1 MLSPNSLNRYSY
13 KTNHVLDILL
23 QDDDDIFQKEAENV
37 AANHSATRSG
47 RKIEAMDV
55 DSYSVKP
62 VSTPRAR
69 RSLAL
74 GQPIMAKSSP
84 LKRPRGNS
92 NSSDD
97 DFQPSTRTPS
107 KRVKTD
113 QDEAL
118 SNKPARASVTRT
130 PSRRTVARTPSKR
143 LVDTPSKT
151 KTPSKRSADT
161 PSKTKTPS
169 KQSADTTSKT
179 RTPAKRLADT
189 PSKTK
194 TPSKCETPSRN
205 KRNQAVKTETPK
217 SSRKTASRR
226 KVELQPLHKEQEAA
240 LQKRMETL
248 RKKGTQRTP
257 RRKSAVKEVVITSD
271 GSGQIE
277 TQEEVIS
284 MRGRV

>member
-1 MLSPNSLNRYSY
+1 MLSPNSRYSY
-13 KTNHVLDILL
+13 KTDHVLDILL
-23 QDDDDIFQKEAENV
+23 RDDDDIFQKEAENI
-37 AANHSATRSG
+37 SADRSG

-62 VSTPRAR
+62 VGTPRAR

-74 GQPIMAKSSP
+74 GQPIMVKPSP
-84 LKRPRGNS
+84 LKRRRGS

-113 QDEAL
+113 QDEAI
-118 SNKPARASVTRT
+118 SDRPTRASVTRT
-130 PSRRTVARTPSKR
+130 PSRRTVTRTPSKR
-143 LVDTPSKT
+143 L
-151 KTPSKRSADT
+151 ADT
-161 PSKTKTPS
+161 PSKTRTPS
-169 KQSADTTSKT
+169 
-179 RTPAKRLADT
+179 KRLADT

-194 TPSKCETPSRN
+194 TPSKSKTPSKRSTNTPSKTASKCETPSRKTRTQTN
-205 KRNQAVKTETPK
+205 TETPK
-217 SSRKTASRR
+217 SSRKTASRK

-248 RKKGTQRTP
+248 RKKGTQRVP
-257 RRKSAVKEVVITSD
+257 KRKSAVKEVVITSD

-277 TQEEVIS
+277 TQEEVVS

>member
-1 MLSPNSLNRYSY
+1 MLSPNSRYSY
-13 KTNHVLDILL
+13 KTDHVLDILL
-23 QDDDDIFQKEAENV
+23 RDDDDIFQKEAENIS
-37 AANHSATRSG
+37 ADRSATKSG

-55 DSYSVKP
+55 YSYSVKP
-62 VSTPRAR
+62 VGTPRAR

-74 GQPIMAKSSP
+74 GQPIMVKPSP
-84 LKRPRGNS
+84 LKRRRGS

-113 QDEAL
+113 QDEAI
-118 SNKPARASVTRT
+118 SDRPTRASVTRT
-130 PSRRTVARTPSKR
+130 PSRRTVTRTPS
-143 LVDTPSKT
+143 
-151 KTPSKRSADT
+151 
-161 PSKTKTPS
+161 
-169 KQSADTTSKT
+169 
-179 RTPAKRLADT
+179 KRLADT

-194 TPSKCETPSRN
+194 TPLKSKTPSKRSTNTPSKTPSKCETPSR
-205 KRNQAVKTETPK
+205 KTRTQTNVETPK
-217 SSRKTASRR
+217 SSRKTASRK

-248 RKKGTQRTP
+248 RKKGTQRVP
-257 RRKSAVKEVVITSD
+257 KRKSAVKEVVITSD

-277 TQEEVIS
+277 TQEEVVS